1 MLRRTIFAVL
11 NLTLTDA
18 ELRVWH
24 FAAFTMFTFV
34 CIGGPVSRPSS
45 CIAAPCSVASSSLCV
60 RAAVHNWVKPFTT

>member
-34 CIGGPVSRPSS
+34 CIGMNLCPLP
-45 CIAAPCSVASSSLCV
+45 ASLLRTHLLLPRCACV
-60 RAAVHNWVKPFTT
+60 QRCTTG